1 MPSACLRLHVVPLP
15 YSVGTFGLLPYKK
28 WLPLFGLSR
37 GSRKAGFFERVL
49 RAGVGALTPSWCKD
63 LLLGVPARVT
73 ISPFSVYSSQRG
85 SPVASG
91 PLRLRG
97 SGARTTSLPRSSGP
111 GTVVPLR
118 VRLHH
123 VFLYDVACC
132 PPLLVGQLRER
143 QGATVRAGLL
153 RWRSGASEAKCCA
166 PLRQAS
172 TPESRGPL
180 PSAPRRS
187 GG

>member
-1 MPSACLRLHVVPLP
+1 MVESPLARGVVGPLLLGLYSHVYSHVGDNPTRACRVPSACLRLHVVPLP

-73 ISPFSVYSSQRG
+73 ISQFSVYSSQRG

-97 SGARTTSLPRSSGP
+97 SGARTVSASFSGSWYGSP
-111 GTVVPLR
+111 PAGASPPCVPL
-118 VRLHH
+118 
-123 VFLYDVACC
+123 
-132 PPLLVGQLRER
+132 
-143 QGATVRAGLL
+143 
-153 RWRSGASEAKCCA
+153 
-166 PLRQAS
+166 
-172 TPESRGPL
+172 
-180 PSAPRRS
+180 
-187 GG
+187 